1 MVKLKPASHRM
12 ETAFVLA
19 LFTMFAVTAFL
30 VVLIGAKQYQR
41 TADSMNQNYEVRTA
55 ASYLEE
61 KVRAG
66 DSARAVSATTL
77 SGAPALAI
85 SSDEGGNI
93 YTTYIYYYDGSLREL
108 FVTDS
113 SVFSLDSGQ
122 KIVELSDFRV
132 DSLRPGLIR
141 ATFAGTDGVAH
152 QVFLAVHSASGKEDP

>member
-1 MVKLKPASHRM
+1 M

-30 VVLIGAKQYQR
+30 VVLIGAKQYQS

-66 DSARAVSATTL
+66 DSAGAVNATTL
-77 SGAPALAI
+77 SGTPALAI
-85 SSDEGGNI
+85 QSEEGGNI

-122 KIVELSDFRV
+122 KIIELSDFYV
-132 DSLRPGLIR
+132 ESIRPGLIR
-141 ATFAGTDGVAH
+141 ATFAGTDGAAH
-152 QVFLAVHSASGKEDP
+152 QVFLAVHSASGKEAL